1 MPKAMIYQLP
11 PIHRLLTIVASVLFT
26 VEIAILLS
34 APLSWIIQLL
44 IAVEVLPFVVTAFLY
59 ATKGSVTAIPSTAIT
74 SILYMALDSYHQR
87 FQTERTLLRLL
98 VVQQEAPKTNE
109 KIAPLLRRYPE
120 IIYTYRLMQLLG
132 KDSLAKN
139 KRVKTFYQDAF
150 QSCDAR
156 DLKVLNDFGLSAKM
170 IINLLTNGRTS
181 VVVYRTLYKKE
192 ISHWYTA
199 LEETLAR

>member
-1 MPKAMIYQLP
+1 MTKETIYLLP
-11 PIHRLLTIVASVLFT
+11 PIHRLLTIIASVLFII
-26 VEIAILLS
+26 EITTLIT

-44 IAVEVLPFVVTAFLY
+44 IAVEVIPFVVTAFLY
-59 ATKGSVTAIPSTAIT
+59 ATKGSVTAIPSTAMT
-74 SILYMALDSYHQR
+74 SILYMAFDSYHQR

-98 VVQQEAPKTNE
+98 VVQQEAPKTND

-139 KRVKTFYQDAF
+139 KQVKIFYKDAF
-150 QSCDAR
+150 QSCDAH

-181 VVVYRTLYKKE
+181 VAVYRTLYKKE
-192 ISHWYTA
+192 ISHWYNA

>member
-98 VVQQEAPKTNE
+98 VVQQEAPKTND

-132 KDSLAKN
+132 KDSLARK
-139 KRVKTFYQDAF
+139 KYVKEFYKDAF
-150 QSCDAR
+150 QSCDAQ
-156 DLKVLNDFGLSAKM
+156 DLKILNDFGISAKM

>member
-59 ATKGSVTAIPSTAIT
+59 GTKGSVTAIPSTAIT

-132 KDSLAKN
+132 KDLLAKN

>member
-1 MPKAMIYQLP
+1 
-11 PIHRLLTIVASVLFT
+11 
-26 VEIAILLS
+26 
-34 APLSWIIQLL
+34 
-44 IAVEVLPFVVTAFLY
+44 
-59 ATKGSVTAIPSTAIT
+59 
-74 SILYMALDSYHQR
+74 MALDSYNQR

-98 VVQQEAPKTNE
+98 VVQQEAPKTND

-132 KDSLAKN
+132 KDSLTKN
-139 KRVKTFYQDAF
+139 KQVKAFYQDAF
-150 QSCDAR
+150 QSCNAH
-156 DLKVLNDFGLSAKM
+156 DLKVLNDFGLPAKM

-199 LEETLAR
+199 LEETLARQIKKRGTR